1 MGINEWVERGTEKLN
16 EIREKKGR
24 TRTIIKGRDVGTDK
38 KVRKRID
45 EGGTDKIGKE
55 RDGLK
60 EGRKR
65 W

>member
-1 MGINEWVERGTEKLN
+1 MGINEWVERGTEKRN
-16 EIREKKGR
+16 EIREKKE
-24 TRTIIKGRDVGTDK
+24 RTIIKGRDVETDK
-38 KVRKRID
+38 KVRTRID

>member
-1 MGINEWVERGTEKLN
+1 MGINEWVEIGTEKLN
-16 EIREKKGR
+16 EIREKKG
-24 TRTIIKGRDVGTDK
+24 RTIIKGRDVGTDK

-60 EGRKR
+60 DGEQK
-65 W
+65 